1 MPKVKF
7 GLDLPIVAGSS
18 AWDNGLNF
26 ERMRQVTKTCEKLG
40 FESIWVPDHLMTGPT
55 LETLEA
61 WTVLA
66 ALSQVTETMR
76 LGTLVSCTTH
86 RNPAMLAKI
95 AATLDVLSNGRVDLG
110 IGAGWN
116 GYEQLAYGLPWEET
130 PKVRVERL
138 AEAIQIIR
146 GMWTQDRFTF
156 KGKYYSVNEAACL
169 PKPIQKPS
177 IKIIV
182 GGKGEKLLLR
192 AVAKYADG
200 WNIDELPTEE
210 YAHKLQMIRDH
221 CARAGTDYDRI
232 EKSLEQYVLIS
243 DNPDQEQHLVDWTN
257 EQSAKNPERQRLGRP
272 ESNAKLDQLRKEYIF
287 GTVEQVTERF
297 AEYIKVGVERFMIYF
312 LDYPTLNS
320 IVPFAKEVVPSL

>member
-1 MPKVKF
+1 M
-7 GLDLPIVAGSS
+7 
-18 AWDNGLNF
+18 
-26 ERMRQVTKTCEKLG
+26 
-40 FESIWVPDHLMTGPT
+40 
-55 LETLEA
+55 
-61 WTVLA
+61 
-66 ALSQVTETMR
+66 
-76 LGTLVSCTTH
+76 GTNT
-86 RNPAMLAKI
+86 
-95 AATLDVLSNGRVDLG
+95 
-110 IGAGWN
+110 
-116 GYEQLAYGLPWEET
+116 LAYGLPWEET

-257 EQSAKNPERQRLGRP
+257 EQSAKNPERQRLGKP

-287 GTVEQVTERF
+287 GTVGTGHRK
-297 AEYIKVGVERFMIYF
+297 ICRIYQSGRRAVHDLF
-312 LDYPTLNS
+312 SRLSHSELDCSLCKRGSP
-320 IVPFAKEVVPSL
+320 VPLT